1 MTDTTDGITEDNDGD
16 RIAPYP
22 QESLLVD
29 AVGTMSGERF
39 LSTSPGLAQFA
50 GAAAGAFSG
59 ATVSCLFLDAYRANL
74 ASEYWHDK
82 PINLQIE
89 CASDFG
95 DGPADVVALPL
106 SAGGEA
112 ELARD
117 LMQSGRERLKLGGK
131 LYATSDKPDDTWL
144 GEQLGKI
151 FRKVERRTSPSGALY
166 VGTKTEPLKKIK
178 SYACEFAFRDR
189 GRLIRAWSRPGVF
202 SHRHI
207 DTGARR
213 LIDAMELEPGMR
225 VLDIGCGA
233 GTVALAAACR
243 SPEAKVH
250 AVDSHARA
258 VECTAR
264 GALLNELTNLTTE
277 LNPNGNY
284 RGAGEY
290 DLALANPPYYSGFR
304 IARHFLTAGHDALR
318 PGGTLLLVTKH
329 PTWYEQNMPRWYD
342 EVTLTERK
350 GYYLFQGKRPIAD
363 SAGAAKLPDDVL

>member
-1 MTDTTDGITEDNDGD
+1 
-16 RIAPYP
+16 
-22 QESLLVD
+22 
-29 AVGTMSGERF
+29 MSGERF

-50 GAAAGAFSG
+50 GAAAGAFPS

-74 ASEYWHDK
+74 ASDYWHDK

-117 LMQSGRERLKLGGK
+117 LIQSGHERLNLGGK
-131 LYATSDKPDDTWL
+131 LFATSDKRDDTWL
-144 GEQLGKI
+144 GEQLAKI
-151 FRKVERRTSPSGALY
+151 FPSVTRRESATGALY
-166 VGTKTEPLKKIK
+166 VGTKTAPLKKIK

-213 LIDAMELEPGMR
+213 LIDAMELEPGKR
-225 VLDIGCGA
+225 VMDI
-233 GTVALAAACR
+233 AAACR
-243 SPEAKVH
+243 SPEVKVH

-284 RGAGEY
+284 AGAGEY

-304 IARHFLTAGHDALR
+304 IARHVLTAGHDALR

-329 PTWYEQNMPRWYD
+329 PAWYVEHMPRRFD
-342 EVTLTERK
+342 DVTATELK
-350 GYYLFQGKRPIAD
+350 GYCVFQGTKQPT
-363 SAGAAKLPDDVL
+363 